1 MAAPRLSK
9 GRHGLL
15 VKLEKIWPSIWLTV
29 CPHPLKSGVRNR
41 DFCKL
46 ETRDRRPKGKPP
58 PPPNRKRQGNVW
70 LSKRPDPTL
79 SDFR

>member
-58 PPPNRKRQGNVW
+58 PPQTGRGKEMSGFLKGLTQH
-70 LSKRPDPTL
+70 
-79 SDFR
+79 